1 MSSVMSSVAEK
12 KQSRRRVVVVGG
24 GFGGLKA
31 VAALRKTEVD
41 LTLVDRRNHHLF
53 QPLLY
58 QVATAALSP
67 AQIAQP
73 IRAILKRQRNV
84 DVVLDEVTG
93 VDTVARQVLT
103 RSGPI
108 AYDDLILATGA
119 SHAYFGHDH
128 WQEAA
133 PGLKSLDDATA
144 LRRRILNA
152 FEQAEL
158 SEDADERQA
167 LLTFCVVGGGPT
179 GVEMAGA
186 IAELAHR
193 TLVHEFR
200 RIDTRIARVIL
211 IEAGPR
217 ILAAMPASLSAKAQQ
232 GLERLGVT
240 VRVNTAVTD
249 CTQTSV
255 QVGAE
260 RIDCRT
266 IVWAAGVRASP
277 VGSWLGPNV
286 ALDRAGRVKVNPDLS
301 VPGLPGVYVIGDAAA
316 VSMAGGKP
324 VPGVAPAAKQ
334 QGRYVA
340 GLIARQ
346 VRGQPAPPPF
356 AYVDQGNL
364 ATVGRG
370 EAVVDLGWLKLSGL
384 PAWLFWGLIHV
395 FFLIDFRNRITV
407 SLDWIWSFVTDGR
420 SARLITE
427 GERKSSS

>member
-1 MSSVMSSVAEK
+1 MNTVAKEGQDK
-12 KQSRRRVVVVGG
+12 RRVVIVGG

-31 VAALRKTEVD
+31 VAALRRENVAI
-41 LTLVDRRNHHLF
+41 TLIDRRNHHLF

-84 DVVLDEVTG
+84 SVVLDEVVG
-93 VDTVARQVLT
+93 VDTAQRSVQT
-103 RSGPI
+103 RSG
-108 AYDDLILATGA
+108 ARFGYDELILATGA
-119 SHAYFGHDH
+119 SHAYFGHDE
-128 WQEAA
+128 WQESA

-144 LRRRILNA
+144 LRRRILDA
-152 FEQAEL
+152 FERAEL
-158 SEDADERQA
+158 SDNAAERDA

-200 RIDTRIARVIL
+200 RIDTRKARVIL

-217 ILAAMPASLSAKAQQ
+217 VLAAMPESLSAKARQ

-240 VRVNTAVTD
+240 VCIHTAVTD
-249 CTQTSV
+249 CNATGV

-260 RIDCRT
+260 HIDCRT

-277 VGSWLGPNV
+277 VGAWLGSGV

-301 VPGLPGVYVIGDAAA
+301 VPGLPSVFVIGDAAA
-316 VSMAGGKP
+316 VVMPSGKP

-334 QGRYVA
+334 QGRYIA
-340 GLIARQ
+340 GLIARR
-346 VRGQPAPPPF
+346 VRGQAPPAAF
-356 AYVDQGNL
+356 HYIDQGNL

-370 EAVVDLGWLKLSGL
+370 EAVCDLGWLKLSGL
-384 PAWLFWGLIHV
+384 PAWLFWCLIHV
-395 FFLIDFRNRITV
+395 FFLIDFRNRV
-407 SLDWIWSFVTDGR
+407 SVAADWIWSFVTDGR
-420 SARLITE
+420 TARLITE
-427 GERKSSS
+427 GEHQTG